1 MTVLE
6 TLAASPLSTWVLES
20 SWGYYGLLSVH
31 AIGMAGIVGSTFM
44 LCLRVLGYARGV
56 RVSDLARLRALAL
69 WGFIVNAVSGA
80 ILFCSNAVQLAQN
93 FTFQVKL
100 ISIVL
105 GCIALGILWR
115 MISRSPGKDDPAY
128 SYGVAMKVVAIATLL
143 FWTIAIIFGRE
154 IAYTLEPVIDG
165 LVL

>member
-1 MTVLE
+1 MTFLE
-6 TLAASPLSTWVLES
+6 GLTATPLSMWVLES

-56 RVSDLARLRALAL
+56 RVSDLARLRSLAL
-69 WGFIVNAVSGA
+69 WSFVANFVSGA
-80 ILFCSNAVQLAQN
+80 IIYCSNAVQLTQN
-93 FTFQVKL
+93 FTFQVKI

-105 GCIALGILWR
+105 GGIALGILWR
-115 MISRSPGKDDPAY
+115 MIQKSAGKDDPDYAF
-128 SYGVAMKVVAIATLL
+128 GIAIKVVAVATLL

-154 IAYTLEPVIDG
+154 IAYTLEPVFDG
-165 LVL
+165 MVL